1 MAIKDLLP
9 WNRSAEK
16 NEIIPVRHDT
26 KNEIDRMDLPWDRW
40 MNDFWRD
47 PISRSFADESAFNLR
62 SFSPAFDLS
71 ESDLEIIISA
81 DIPGLD
87 VKDFTITLET
97 NHLVIAGEKKME
109 KKEKDHTYT
118 RIGRVYGS
126 FRQYIPLN
134 TAQIDENKIQAVYK
148 DGVLRIKL
156 QKTEKS
162 SNNTRK
168 IPIKSN

>member
-9 WNRSAEK
+9 WNRSSEK
-16 NEIIPVRHDT
+16 NEIIPIRNQT
-26 KNEIDRMDLPWDRW
+26 KNELERMDQPWDQW
-40 MNDFWRD
+40 MNELWRD
-47 PISRSFADESAFNLR
+47 PFSFPFTKDLSQ

-71 ESDLEIIISA
+71 ESDTEIIVSA

-87 VKDFTITLET
+87 VKDFTINLESD
-97 NHLVIAGEKKME
+97 HLVISGEKKME

-126 FRQYIPLN
+126 FRQHIPIN
-134 TAQIDENKIQAVYK
+134 ARQIDENKIQAVYK

-156 QKTEKS
+156 QKKEKS
-162 SNNTRK
+162 SINSRK
-168 IPIKSN
+168 IPIKSS